1 MVPWLTD
8 ELKHDIRKR
17 YEPLYKRK
25 LTDDEVERI
34 AVNLTEV
41 LEAYLKMRW
50 KQKYG
55 NANQ

>member
-8 ELKHDIRKR
+8 DLKQDIRNR

-25 LTDDEVERI
+25 LTDEEVERI
-34 AVNLTEV
+34 AINLTEV
-41 LEAYLKMRW
+41 IETYLKMRW

-55 NANQ
+55 TPNQ